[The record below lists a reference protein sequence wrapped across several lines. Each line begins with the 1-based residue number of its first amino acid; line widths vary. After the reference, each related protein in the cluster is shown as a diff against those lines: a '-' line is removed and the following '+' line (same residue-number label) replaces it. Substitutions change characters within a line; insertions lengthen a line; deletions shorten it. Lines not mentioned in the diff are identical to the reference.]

1 MVEPTV
7 VPNTRRVPSVTVRRA
22 GAIVLGALVVIYLA
36 LITVARIRD
45 VVSVRQFFQLAV
57 PWALGVVAL
66 ILLAR
71 SLKSLR
77 REAADAKRTSD
88 LR

>member
-1 MVEPTV
+1 M
-7 VPNTRRVPSVTVRRA
+7 
-22 GAIVLGALVVIYLA
+22 
-36 LITVARIRD
+36 ARIRD

-71 SLKSLR
+71 SLKRLR
-77 REAADAKRTSD
+77 RQVADAKRTQE